1 MSFCL
6 SKMSENVPLFVMFF
20 FPHQAASMP
29 SCSPIQYLLLPLSCC
44 NACIDPPSPLPP
56 PSLLPDPIHP
66 IHIAMHAVV
75 SSFLRATIIAA
86 ETLFYC
92 FNPCMRIAPMHPA
105 FKRRYRVAAAL
116 GLSSSLF
123 LPAMTKATSVF

>member
-6 SKMSENVPLFVMFF
+6 SKMSENVPAFRHVFLSSSSCQHAELLTNSIFAVAVVML
-20 FPHQAASMP
+20 Q
-29 SCSPIQYLLLPLSCC
+29 C
-44 NACIDPPSPLPP
+44 CIDPPSPLPP

-92 FNPCMRIAPMHPA
+92 FNPCMRIAPKHPA